1 MGIGM
6 RSDVVYL
13 IDFGLS
19 KEYRDPNMYEH
30 IPCKTNLGFTGTA
43 TFASINCHLSLELGR

>member
-6 RSDVVYL
+6 HSAMVYL

-19 KEYRDPNMYEH
+19 KEYRDPSTYEH
-30 IPCKTNLGFTGTA
+30 IPCKTNLGLTRMA
-43 TFASINCHLSLELGR
+43 TFASINSHLGLELG